1 MILGIIVSIC
11 YSIKRGKKENN
22 ILNTA
27 KLSILGLLL
36 FLLIWETRSRYM
48 LNFIPIYILVWVSG
62 IAYFQID
69 MKGFFSKIFLKEK
82 EEI

>member
-1 MILGIIVSIC
+1 
-11 YSIKRGKKENN
+11 
-22 ILNTA
+22 
-27 KLSILGLLL
+27 
-36 FLLIWETRSRYM
+36 M

-62 IAYFQID
+62 IAYFQKD